1 MDSGSE
7 NDSAGDGRSANE
19 RRDRKNLRQIA
30 KRRRAEKELRK
41 REKALGGKRE
51 PRRLRRG
58 RKKVAALT
66 APDQPGGLPGVL
78 LPQGDGR
85 AHLEVGF
92 PLRCFQRLSDP
103 HVANQQCPWQDNW
116 YTRGTF
122 IPVLSY

>member
-7 NDSAGDGRSANE
+7 NDSAGDGRSADE

-66 APDQPGGLPGVL
+66 ELGSRLGAEL
-78 LPQGDGR
+78 GDEAYAAALDEG
-85 AHLEVGF
+85 AHLDGDAAVEHA
-92 PLRCFQRLSDP
+92 LRAL
-103 HVANQQCPWQDNW
+103 
-116 YTRGTF
+116 
-122 IPVLSY
+122 